1 MLDLITRAECQDEDR
16 KKARVLEFDGLV
28 EDSSLMSLLVGQAN
42 PCSVNAQ
49 SDLNL
54 LTCYTAE
61 AFQRLSEINVRM

>member
-1 MLDLITRAECQDEDR
+1 M
-16 KKARVLEFDGLV
+16 LEFDGLV

-42 PCSVNAQ
+42 PCNVNAQ
-49 SDLNL
+49 SDVNL